1 MKKIKRTMA
10 CMVALVMLVTLFAG
24 CGEQKEPEAKPVQKE
39 EPAVTEAPADLEED
53 PFVQTEKEETGKSE
67 INYLEY
73 TLSEENIATF
83 ESQLLLCEQMLE
95 DGASYADMEVAA
107 DTLQEL
113 AAGIEY
119 QANIAQVL
127 YYCNMQDEEL
137 EDDYLFSAEVSTE
150 VNAECVGFEVKLYNS
165 GKYARY
171 FEGLAESQLHYL
183 EVYSSETTE
192 LELRNAD
199 ITADFYGLQEEE
211 FEEKIGPLYSEFV
224 RNCNMMATMQGYAD
238 YYEYASVFTYMR
250 DYDRADREQF
260 RQYVKEY
267 IIPLFNL
274 SYEQYEA
281 LYAELSREDKELLI
295 GILGNDY
302 NSWET
307 DYVKSYFETFP
318 EEQKTFMLHMFEK
331 EAYIMPKDG
340 EALDAAF
347 TTSVGVPFC
356 YFGPG
361 YQDAF
366 TLVHEIGHYYAC
378 WSVDTSWLACDLCE
392 IQSQGNELMFL
403 RYLEK
408 ELEPQVYEVLEK
420 YMLYYFI
427 DTIVIAT
434 LMDEFEETIYQQPAE
449 ADLSAEDYDEIMYR
463 VLESYGVGEDEYLR
477 EIMTLVWRK
486 VGIQQPVYYLSYG
499 TSAMASLNLY
509 MQSKEDYEGALEM
522 YRIILEEPDMN
533 KSFKGTLEK
542 TGMDSVFE
550 EDAYITLERMFE
562 EEE

>member
-1 MKKIKRTMA
+1 MKKIKRIVA
-10 CMVALVMLVTLFAG
+10 YVVALVMLVTLFAG
-24 CGEQKEPEAKPVQKE
+24 CGGQKEPEAESVKPE
-39 EPAVTEAPADLEED
+39 EPSVTEAPSDWEEE
-53 PFVQTEKEETGKSE
+53 PFVQVEKEETGKSE

-83 ESQLLLCEQMLE
+83 ESQLLLCEQMLA
-95 DGASYADMEVAA
+95 DGASYADMEVAT
-107 DTLQEL
+107 DTLKEL

-119 QANIAQVL
+119 QANIAEVL

-137 EDDYLFSAEVSTE
+137 EEDYLFSAEVSTE
-150 VNAECVGFEVKLYNS
+150 VNAESVGFEVKLYDS

-171 FEGLAESQLHYL
+171 FGDLTESQLHYL
-183 EVYSSETTE
+183 EIYSGETTE

-199 ITADFYGLQEEE
+199 VTADFYGLQEEE

-224 RNCNMMATMQGYAD
+224 RNCNTIATMQGFSD

-250 DYDRADREQF
+250 DYDRKDREAF

-267 IIPLFNL
+267 MIPLFYL

-295 GILGNDY
+295 GILGDDY
-302 NSWET
+302 NLWET
-307 DYVKSYFETFP
+307 DYIKSYFETFP
-318 EEQKTFMLHMFEK
+318 EDQKTFMLHMFEK
-331 EAYIMPKDG
+331 EAYVMPDG
-340 EALDAAF
+340 EEALDAAF
-347 TTSVGVPFC
+347 TTHIGVPFC

-366 TLVHEIGHYYAC
+366 TLVHEIGHYYA
-378 WSVDTSWLACDLCE
+378 SWKSDSAGLACDLRE

-403 RYLEK
+403 RYMEK
-408 ELEPQVYEVLEK
+408 ELDPQVYEVLEK

-434 LMDEFEETIYQQPAE
+434 LMDEFEEMIYHQPAE
-449 ADLSAEDYDEIMYR
+449 ADYSAEDYDEIMYR

-477 EIMTLVWRK
+477 EIMGLVWRN
-486 VGIQQPVYYLSYG
+486 VGIRQPVYYLSYG

-509 MQSKEDYEGALEM
+509 MHSKEDYEGALEM
-522 YRIILEEPDMN
+522 YRIILEEPDMK

-542 TGMDSVFE
+542 AGMDSVFE

-562 EEE
+562 EE